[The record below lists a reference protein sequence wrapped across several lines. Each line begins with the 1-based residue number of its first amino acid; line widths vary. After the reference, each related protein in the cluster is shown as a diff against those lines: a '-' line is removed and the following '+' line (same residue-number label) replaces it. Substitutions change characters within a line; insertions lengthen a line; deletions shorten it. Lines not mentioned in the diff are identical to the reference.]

1 MAIAQTYNQRISAP
15 DVARQAEYRRNLNM
29 RRVAQQ
35 RDQQEQRDAYTQKIG
50 EELRQSQRPVSQ
62 SDAQKKQEVRDF
74 QQKIKEVTNDRETHT
89 MSDDLLRI
97 AESSG
102 ASKAVNVAKMAL
114 HAREALHDYS
124 SKWWG
129 LAFFLALI
137 KDSFIDPSAII
148 PPLGMILKPMV
159 GWPMTIFFFI
169 FLWGGGYIRKRL
181 GQRFYRYV
189 ILFLIM
195 SFFPFV
201 NILMPETVIAVFV
214 RWRISKKEADK
225 AKRVEKN
232 IKGIQEY
239 DEQEE

>member
-15 DVARQAEYRRNLNM
+15 DVARQAEYRRNLTM

-35 RDQQEQRDAYTQKIG
+35 RDQQEQRDAYTQKMG
-50 EELRQSQRPVSQ
+50 EDLRQSQRPASQ

-74 QQKIKEVTNDRETHT
+74 QQKIKEVTNDREIYT

-97 AESSG
+97 AESEGSM
-102 ASKAVNVAKMAL
+102 SKMAVNVAKMAV
-114 HAREALHDYS
+114 HAREALHDYT

-137 KDSFIDPSAII
+137 KDGLIDPSTII
-148 PPLGMILKPMV
+148 PPLGMVLKPMV
-159 GWPMTIFFFI
+159 GWPMTLFFFI

-181 GQRFYRYV
+181 GQRFYRYA

-201 NILMPETVIAVFV
+201 NIFMPETVIAVFV

-225 AKRVEKN
+225 AKGVVKN
-232 IKGIQEY
+232 IKEIQEY
-239 DEQEE
+239 DE